1 MGSAQH
7 NTAVLPVNSN
17 ERIFMPHKIAKNKS
31 SIFITLFLILALLT
45 GLTAGYFSAHGI
57 TENGKFEAF
66 SRKVF
71 QNEVSGSTLTLH
83 YTLAHPEKQ
92 GIRRKK
98 ASLGTVPTDMKN
110 TYQICS
116 QYEKKLKSFRY
127 SRLSTKN
134 QLTLDSM
141 LLYYH
146 TEKSLGDNYLLQE
159 PLGPSLG
166 IQAQLPVLLAE
177 YAFYEDR
184 DITDYLTLLTT
195 IRPYFRSI
203 LEFEKKKSEAGFFM
217 SDITLDRI
225 LAQCSSF
232 IRNPDSSYMLNIFQ
246 KKLSEYGKLSVPEQN
261 ALLLAHQ
268 NLMKTE
274 VIPAYQ
280 ELMTG
285 LEALRGTGKNTR
297 GLTYFKGG
305 KAYYLYLLQSQTG
318 SYVPVKQ
325 MEKRLSGQLS
335 DEIGIAGTILRQN
348 PELLTTLSRGITFR
362 EIKPAQMLNA
372 LQQKIQTDFPPLT
385 DVTFELRTVHDS
397 MKEYLS
403 PAFYLTPPMDT
414 GTPNVIYI
422 NPAASYQGLELFT
435 TLAHEGFPGHLYQ
448 TVTFQRQKSS
458 NIRNLLCTSGFAEGW
473 ATYIEPYAYR
483 YAADYIQ
490 DPSATEL
497 ARISWLNRS
506 INLCMYSLLD
516 IEIHYNGWTQ
526 AEAASFLK
534 AFGIEDSAVVSEIY
548 QYILETPG
556 NYLKYYWGYLSLL
569 DLRTSEQN
577 RLGQDFDL
585 KAFHN
590 QVLKIGGVQFPVL
603 EKYIDAEF

>member
-1 MGSAQH
+1 MIEQSILLKGS
-7 NTAVLPVNSN
+7 P
-17 ERIFMPHKIAKNKS
+17 MPFKIRGKKS
-31 SIFITLFLILALLT
+31 PLFITFLLVLTLFA

-92 GIRRKK
+92 GIPRKK

-116 QYEKKLKSFRY
+116 QYEEKLKSFRY
-127 SRLSTKN
+127 SRLSTEN

-177 YAFYEDR
+177 YAFYEAQ
-184 DITDYLTLLTT
+184 DITDYLNLLTT
-195 IRPYFRSI
+195 IRPYFQSI
-203 LEFEKKKSEAGFFM
+203 LKFEKKKSEAGFFM
-217 SDITLDRI
+217 SDTTLDRV
-225 LAQCSSF
+225 LAQCSAF
-232 IRNPDSSYMLNIFQ
+232 IQNPDNNYMLDIFQ
-246 KKLSEYGKLSVPEQN
+246 KKLSDYGKLSTSEQN
-261 ALLLAHQ
+261 ALVLTHKS
-268 NLMKTE
+268 LMKTE

-285 LEALRGTGKNTR
+285 LEALRGTGKNDR

-325 MEKRLSGQLS
+325 MEKRLSRQLS
-335 DEIGIAGTILRQN
+335 SEISIAGTMLRKN
-348 PELLTTLSRGITFR
+348 PELLATLNQGITFK
-362 EIKPAQMLNA
+362 EMKPAQMLNA
-372 LQQKIQTDFPPLT
+372 LQKKIQADFPALA

-397 MKEYLS
+397 MKDYLS

-422 NPAASYQGLELFT
+422 NPAANYQGLELFT

-448 TVTFQRQKSS
+448 TVTFQRQNPSG
-458 NIRNLLCTSGFAEGW
+458 IRNLLCTSGFAEGW
-473 ATYIEPYAYR
+473 ATYVEPFAYQYAV
-483 YAADYIQ
+483 DYIQ
-490 DPSATEL
+490 DPFATEL

-534 AFGIEDSAVVSEIY
+534 AFGIEDSTVVSEIY

-556 NYLKYYWGYLSLL
+556 NYLKYYWGYLSIL

-585 KAFHN
+585 KKFHS
-590 QVLKIGGVQFPVL
+590 QVLKIGGVQYPVL
-603 EKYIDAEF
+603 EKYIDVEF

>member
-1 MGSAQH
+1 MIEQSILLKGS
-7 NTAVLPVNSN
+7 P
-17 ERIFMPHKIAKNKS
+17 MPFKIRGKKS
-31 SIFITLFLILALLT
+31 PLFITLLLVLT
-45 GLTAGYFSAHGI
+45 LFAGLTAGYFSAHGI

-92 GIRRKK
+92 GIPRKK

-116 QYEKKLKSFRY
+116 QYEEKLKSFRY
-127 SRLSTKN
+127 SRLSTEN

-177 YAFYEDR
+177 YAFYEAQ
-184 DITDYLTLLTT
+184 DITDYLNLLTT
-195 IRPYFRSI
+195 IRPYFQSI
-203 LEFEKKKSEAGFFM
+203 LKFEKKKSEAGFFM
-217 SDITLDRI
+217 SDTTLDRV
-225 LAQCSSF
+225 LAQCSAF
-232 IRNPDSSYMLNIFQ
+232 IQNPDNNYMLDIFQ
-246 KKLSEYGKLSVPEQN
+246 KKLSDYGKLSVSEQN
-261 ALLLAHQ
+261 ALILTHKS
-268 NLMKTE
+268 LMKTE

-285 LEALRGTGKNTR
+285 LEALRGTGKNNR

-325 MEKRLSGQLS
+325 MEKRLSRQLS
-335 DEIGIAGTILRQN
+335 SEIGIAGTMLRKK
-348 PELLTTLSRGITFR
+348 PELLAILNQGITFKKM
-362 EIKPAQMLNA
+362 KPAQMLNA
-372 LQQKIQTDFPPLT
+372 LQQKIQADFPALA

-397 MKEYLS
+397 MKDYLS

-422 NPAASYQGLELFT
+422 NPAASYQELELFT

-448 TVTFQRQKSS
+448 TVTFQRQNPSG
-458 NIRNLLCTSGFAEGW
+458 IRNLLCTSGFAEGW
-473 ATYIEPYAYR
+473 ATYVESFAYQ

-534 AFGIEDSAVVSEIY
+534 AFGIEDSTVVSEIY

-556 NYLKYYWGYLSLL
+556 NYLKYYWGYLSIL

-585 KAFHN
+585 KKFHS
-590 QVLKIGGVQFPVL
+590 QVLKIGGVQYPVL

>member
-1 MGSAQH
+1 MKDCLMS
-7 NTAVLPVNSN
+7 L
-17 ERIFMPHKIAKNKS
+17 KIRKNKF
-31 SIFITLFLILALLT
+31 SIFITLLLILALLT
-45 GLTAGYFSAHGI
+45 GLTAGYFSTHGI

-66 SRKVF
+66 SGKVF

-92 GIRRKK
+92 GSRRKK

-127 SRLSTKN
+127 SRLSTEN

-184 DITDYLTLLTT
+184 DITDYFTLLTT

-203 LEFEKKKSEAGFFM
+203 LKFEKKKSEAGFFM
-217 SDITLDRI
+217 SDTTLDRV
-225 LAQCSSF
+225 LAQCSAF
-232 IRNPDSSYMLNIFQ
+232 IQNPDNNYMLEIFQ
-246 KKLSEYGKLSVPEQN
+246 KKLSEYGKLPSSEQN
-261 ALLLAHQ
+261 ALVLTHQ

-305 KAYYLYLLQSQTG
+305 KAYYLYLLQSQIG

-372 LQQKIQTDFPPLT
+372 LQ
-385 DVTFELRTVHDS
+385 
-397 MKEYLS
+397 
-403 PAFYLTPPMDT
+403 
-414 GTPNVIYI
+414 
-422 NPAASYQGLELFT
+422 
-435 TLAHEGFPGHLYQ
+435 
-448 TVTFQRQKSS
+448 
-458 NIRNLLCTSGFAEGW
+458 
-473 ATYIEPYAYR
+473 
-483 YAADYIQ
+483 
-490 DPSATEL
+490 
-497 ARISWLNRS
+497 
-506 INLCMYSLLD
+506 
-516 IEIHYNGWTQ
+516 
-526 AEAASFLK
+526 
-534 AFGIEDSAVVSEIY
+534 
-548 QYILETPG
+548 
-556 NYLKYYWGYLSLL
+556 LSLL
-569 DLRTSEQN
+569 NSAQST
-577 RLGQDFDL
+577 
-585 KAFHN
+585 
-590 QVLKIGGVQFPVL
+590 IP
-603 EKYIDAEF
+603 

>member
-1 MGSAQH
+1 
-7 NTAVLPVNSN
+7 
-17 ERIFMPHKIAKNKS
+17 
-31 SIFITLFLILALLT
+31 
-45 GLTAGYFSAHGI
+45 
-57 TENGKFEAF
+57 
-66 SRKVF
+66 
-71 QNEVSGSTLTLH
+71 
-83 YTLAHPEKQ
+83 
-92 GIRRKK
+92 
-98 ASLGTVPTDMKN
+98 
-110 TYQICS
+110 
-116 QYEKKLKSFRY
+116 
-127 SRLSTKN
+127 
-134 QLTLDSM
+134 M

-177 YAFYEDR
+177 YAFYEAQ
-184 DITDYLTLLTT
+184 DITDYLNLLTT
-195 IRPYFRSI
+195 IRPYFQSI
-203 LEFEKKKSEAGFFM
+203 LKFEKKKSEAGFFM
-217 SDITLDRI
+217 SDTTLDRV
-225 LAQCSSF
+225 LAQCSAF
-232 IRNPDSSYMLNIFQ
+232 IQNPDNNYMLDIFQ
-246 KKLSEYGKLSVPEQN
+246 KKLSDYGKLSVSEQN
-261 ALLLAHQ
+261 ALILTHKS
-268 NLMKTE
+268 LMKTE

-285 LEALRGTGKNTR
+285 LEALRGTGKNNR

-325 MEKRLSGQLS
+325 MEKRLSRQLS
-335 DEIGIAGTILRQN
+335 SEIGIAGTMLRKK
-348 PELLTTLSRGITFR
+348 PKLLTILNQGITFKKM
-362 EIKPAQMLNA
+362 KPAQMLNA
-372 LQQKIQTDFPPLT
+372 LQQKIQADFPALA

-397 MKEYLS
+397 LKDYLS

-422 NPAASYQGLELFT
+422 NPAASYQELELFT

-448 TVTFQRQKSS
+448 TVTFQRQNPSG
-458 NIRNLLCTSGFAEGW
+458 IRNLLCTSGFAEGW
-473 ATYIEPYAYR
+473 ATYVEPFAYQ

-490 DPSATEL
+490 DPFATEL

-534 AFGIEDSAVVSEIY
+534 AFGIEDSTVVSEIY

-556 NYLKYYWGYLSLL
+556 NYLKYYWGYLSIL

-585 KAFHN
+585 KKFHS
-590 QVLKIGGVQFPVL
+590 QVLKIGGVQYPVL

>member
-1 MGSAQH
+1 
-7 NTAVLPVNSN
+7 
-17 ERIFMPHKIAKNKS
+17 MPFKIRGKKS
-31 SIFITLFLILALLT
+31 PLFITLLLVLT
-45 GLTAGYFSAHGI
+45 LFAGLTAGYFSAHGI

-92 GIRRKK
+92 GIPRKK

-116 QYEKKLKSFRY
+116 QYEEKLKSFRY
-127 SRLSTKN
+127 SRLSTEN

-177 YAFYEDR
+177 YAFYEDQ
-184 DITDYLTLLTT
+184 DITDYLNLLTT
-195 IRPYFRSI
+195 IRPYFQSI
-203 LEFEKKKSEAGFFM
+203 LKFEKKKSEAGFFM
-217 SDITLDRI
+217 SDTTLDRV
-225 LAQCSSF
+225 LAQCSAF
-232 IRNPDSSYMLNIFQ
+232 IQNPDNNYMLDIFQ
-246 KKLSEYGKLSVPEQN
+246 KKLSDYGKLSTSEQN
-261 ALLLAHQ
+261 ALVLTHKS
-268 NLMKTE
+268 LMKTE

-285 LEALRGTGKNTR
+285 LEALRGTGKNDR

-325 MEKRLSGQLS
+325 MEKRLSRQLS
-335 DEIGIAGTILRQN
+335 SEIGIAGTMLRKN
-348 PELLTTLSRGITFR
+348 PELLATLNQGITFK
-362 EIKPAQMLNA
+362 EMKPTQMLNA
-372 LQQKIQTDFPPLT
+372 LQQKIQADFPALS
-385 DVTFELRTVHDS
+385 DVSFELRTVHDS
-397 MKEYLS
+397 MKDYLS

-422 NPAASYQGLELFT
+422 NPAANYQGLELFT

-448 TVTFQRQKSS
+448 TVTFQRQNPSG
-458 NIRNLLCTSGFAEGW
+458 IRNLLCTSGFAEGW
-473 ATYIEPYAYR
+473 ATYVEPFAYQ

-490 DPSATEL
+490 DPFATEL

-534 AFGIEDSAVVSEIY
+534 AFGIEDSTVVSEIY

-556 NYLKYYWGYLSLL
+556 NYLKYYWGYLSIL

-585 KAFHN
+585 KKFHS
-590 QVLKIGGVQFPVL
+590 QVLKIGGVQYPVL

>member
-1 MGSAQH
+1 
-7 NTAVLPVNSN
+7 
-17 ERIFMPHKIAKNKS
+17 MPFKIRGKKS
-31 SIFITLFLILALLT
+31 PLFITLLLVLT
-45 GLTAGYFSAHGI
+45 LFAGLTAGYFSAHGI

-92 GIRRKK
+92 GIPRKK

-116 QYEKKLKSFRY
+116 QYEEKLKSFRY
-127 SRLSTKN
+127 SRLSTEN

-177 YAFYEDR
+177 YAFYEAQ
-184 DITDYLTLLTT
+184 DITDYLNLLTT
-195 IRPYFRSI
+195 IRPYFQSI
-203 LEFEKKKSEAGFFM
+203 LKFEKKKSEAGFFM
-217 SDITLDRI
+217 SDTTLDRV
-225 LAQCSSF
+225 LAQCSAF
-232 IRNPDSSYMLNIFQ
+232 IQNPDNNYMLDIFQ
-246 KKLSEYGKLSVPEQN
+246 KKLSDYGKLSVSEQN
-261 ALLLAHQ
+261 ALILTHKS
-268 NLMKTE
+268 LMKTE

-285 LEALRGTGKNTR
+285 LEALRGTGKNNR

-325 MEKRLSGQLS
+325 MEKRLSRQLS
-335 DEIGIAGTILRQN
+335 SEIGIAGTMLRKK
-348 PELLTTLSRGITFR
+348 PKLLTILNQGITFKKM
-362 EIKPAQMLNA
+362 KPAQMLNA
-372 LQQKIQTDFPPLT
+372 LQQKIQADFPALA

-397 MKEYLS
+397 MKDYLS

-422 NPAASYQGLELFT
+422 NPAASYQELELFT

-448 TVTFQRQKSS
+448 TVTFQRQNPSG
-458 NIRNLLCTSGFAEGW
+458 IRNLLCTSGFAEGW
-473 ATYIEPYAYR
+473 ATYVEPFAYQ

-490 DPSATEL
+490 DPFATEL

-534 AFGIEDSAVVSEIY
+534 AFGIEDSTVVSEIY

-556 NYLKYYWGYLSLL
+556 NYLKYYWGYLSIL

-585 KAFHN
+585 KKFHS
-590 QVLKIGGVQFPVL
+590 QVLKIGGVQYPVL

>member
-1 MGSAQH
+1 
-7 NTAVLPVNSN
+7 
-17 ERIFMPHKIAKNKS
+17 MPFKIRGKKS
-31 SIFITLFLILALLT
+31 PLFITLLLVLT
-45 GLTAGYFSAHGI
+45 LFAGLTAGYFSAHGI

-92 GIRRKK
+92 GIPRKK

-116 QYEKKLKSFRY
+116 QYEEKLKSFRY
-127 SRLSTKN
+127 SRLSTEN

-177 YAFYEDR
+177 YAFYEAQ
-184 DITDYLTLLTT
+184 DITDYLNLLTT
-195 IRPYFRSI
+195 IRPYFQSI
-203 LEFEKKKSEAGFFM
+203 LKFEKKKSEAGFFM
-217 SDITLDRI
+217 SDTTLDRV
-225 LAQCSSF
+225 LAQCSAF
-232 IRNPDSSYMLNIFQ
+232 IQNPDNNYMLDIFQ
-246 KKLSEYGKLSVPEQN
+246 KKLSDYGKLSTSEQN
-261 ALLLAHQ
+261 ALVLTHKS
-268 NLMKTE
+268 LMKTE

-285 LEALRGTGKNTR
+285 LEALRGTGKNDR

-325 MEKRLSGQLS
+325 MEKRLSRQLS
-335 DEIGIAGTILRQN
+335 SEIGIAGTMLRKN
-348 PELLTTLSRGITFR
+348 PELLATLNQGITFK
-362 EIKPAQMLNA
+362 EMKPAQMLNA
-372 LQQKIQTDFPPLT
+372 LQQKIQADFPALA

-397 MKEYLS
+397 MKDYLS

-422 NPAASYQGLELFT
+422 NPAANYQGLELFT

-448 TVTFQRQKSS
+448 TVTFQRQNPSG
-458 NIRNLLCTSGFAEGW
+458 IRNLLCTSGFAEGW
-473 ATYIEPYAYR
+473 ATYVEPFAYQ

-490 DPSATEL
+490 DPFATEL

-534 AFGIEDSAVVSEIY
+534 AFGIEDSTVVSEIY

-556 NYLKYYWGYLSLL
+556 NYLKYYWGYLSIL

-585 KAFHN
+585 KKFHS
-590 QVLKIGGVQFPVL
+590 QVLKIGGVQYPVL

>member
-1 MGSAQH
+1 MIEQSILLKGS
-7 NTAVLPVNSN
+7 P
-17 ERIFMPHKIAKNKS
+17 MPFKIRGKKS
-31 SIFITLFLILALLT
+31 PLFITLLLVLT
-45 GLTAGYFSAHGI
+45 LFAGLTAGYFSAHGI

-92 GIRRKK
+92 GIPRKK

-116 QYEKKLKSFRY
+116 QYEEKLKSFRY
-127 SRLSTKN
+127 SRLSTEN

-177 YAFYEDR
+177 YAFYEAQ
-184 DITDYLTLLTT
+184 DITDYLNLLTT
-195 IRPYFRSI
+195 IRPYFQSI
-203 LEFEKKKSEAGFFM
+203 LKFEKKKSEAGFFM
-217 SDITLDRI
+217 SDTTLDRV
-225 LAQCSSF
+225 LAQCSAF
-232 IRNPDSSYMLNIFQ
+232 IQNPDNNYMLDIFQ
-246 KKLSEYGKLSVPEQN
+246 KKLSDYGKLSVSEQN
-261 ALLLAHQ
+261 ALILTHKS
-268 NLMKTE
+268 LMKTE

-285 LEALRGTGKNTR
+285 LEALRGTGKNNR

-325 MEKRLSGQLS
+325 MEIRLSRQLS
-335 DEIGIAGTILRQN
+335 SEIGIAGTMLRKK
-348 PELLTTLSRGITFR
+348 PELLTILNQGITFKKM
-362 EIKPAQMLNA
+362 KPAQMLNA
-372 LQQKIQTDFPPLT
+372 LQQKIQADFPALA

-397 MKEYLS
+397 MKDYLS

-422 NPAASYQGLELFT
+422 NPAASYQELELFT

-448 TVTFQRQKSS
+448 TVTFQRQNPSG
-458 NIRNLLCTSGFAEGW
+458 IRNLLCTSGFAEGW
-473 ATYIEPYAYR
+473 STYVEPFAYQ

-534 AFGIEDSAVVSEIY
+534 AFGIKDSTVVSEIY

-585 KAFHN
+585 KKFHS
-590 QVLKIGGVQFPVL
+590 QVLKIGGVQYPVL

>member
-1 MGSAQH
+1 MIEQSILLKGS
-7 NTAVLPVNSN
+7 P
-17 ERIFMPHKIAKNKS
+17 MPFKIRGKKS
-31 SIFITLFLILALLT
+31 PLFITLLLVLT
-45 GLTAGYFSAHGI
+45 LFAGLTAGYFSAHGI

-92 GIRRKK
+92 GIPRKK

-116 QYEKKLKSFRY
+116 QYEEKLKSFRY
-127 SRLSTKN
+127 SRLSTEN

-146 TEKSLGDNYLLQE
+146 TEKTLGDNYLLQE

-177 YAFYEDR
+177 YAFYEAQ
-184 DITDYLTLLTT
+184 DITDYLNLLTT
-195 IRPYFRSI
+195 IRPYFQSI
-203 LEFEKKKSEAGFFM
+203 LKFEKKKSEAGFFM
-217 SDITLDRI
+217 SDTTLDRV
-225 LAQCSSF
+225 LAQCSAF
-232 IRNPDSSYMLNIFQ
+232 IQNPDNNYMLDIFQ
-246 KKLSEYGKLSVPEQN
+246 KKLSDYGKLSTSEQN
-261 ALLLAHQ
+261 ALVLTHKS
-268 NLMKTE
+268 LMKTE

-285 LEALRGTGKNTR
+285 LEALRGTGKNDR

-325 MEKRLSGQLS
+325 MEKRLSRQLS
-335 DEIGIAGTILRQN
+335 SEIGIAGTMLRKN
-348 PELLTTLSRGITFR
+348 PELLATLNQGITFK
-362 EIKPAQMLNA
+362 EMKPVQMLNA
-372 LQQKIQTDFPPLT
+372 LQQKIQADFPALA

-397 MKEYLS
+397 MKDYLS

-422 NPAASYQGLELFT
+422 NPAANYQGLELFT

-448 TVTFQRQKSS
+448 TVTFQRQNPSG
-458 NIRNLLCTSGFAEGW
+458 IRNLLCTSGFAEGW
-473 ATYIEPYAYR
+473 ATYVEPFAYQ

-490 DPSATEL
+490 DPFATEL

-534 AFGIEDSAVVSEIY
+534 AFGIEDSTVVSEIY

-556 NYLKYYWGYLSLL
+556 NYLKYYWGYLSIL

-585 KAFHN
+585 KKFHS
-590 QVLKIGGVQFPVL
+590 QVMKIGGVQYPVL

>member
-1 MGSAQH
+1 MS
-7 NTAVLPVNSN
+7 
-17 ERIFMPHKIAKNKS
+17 FKIRGKKS
-31 SIFITLFLILALLT
+31 PLFITLLLVLT
-45 GLTAGYFSAHGI
+45 LFAGLTAGYFSAHGI

-92 GIRRKK
+92 GNPRKK

-116 QYEKKLKSFRY
+116 QYEEKLKSFRY
-127 SRLSTKN
+127 SRLSTEN

-177 YAFYEDR
+177 YAFYEAQ
-184 DITDYLTLLTT
+184 DITDYLNLLTT
-195 IRPYFRSI
+195 IRPYFQSI
-203 LEFEKKKSEAGFFM
+203 LKFEKKKSEAGFFM
-217 SDITLDRI
+217 SDTTLDRV
-225 LAQCSSF
+225 LAQCSAF
-232 IRNPDSSYMLNIFQ
+232 IQNPDNNYMLDIFQ
-246 KKLSEYGKLSVPEQN
+246 KKLSDYGKLSVSEQN
-261 ALLLAHQ
+261 ALILTHKS
-268 NLMKTE
+268 LMKTE

-285 LEALRGTGKNTR
+285 LEALRGTGKNNR

-325 MEKRLSGQLS
+325 MEKRLSRQLS
-335 DEIGIAGTILRQN
+335 SEIGIAGTMLRKN
-348 PELLTTLSRGITFR
+348 PELLATLNQGITFK
-362 EIKPAQMLNA
+362 EMKPVQMLNA
-372 LQQKIQTDFPPLT
+372 LQQKIQADFPALA

-397 MKEYLS
+397 MKAYLS

-422 NPAASYQGLELFT
+422 NPAANYQGLELFT

-448 TVTFQRQKSS
+448 TVTFQRQNPSG
-458 NIRNLLCTSGFAEGW
+458 IRNLLCTSGFAEGW
-473 ATYIEPYAYR
+473 ATYVEPFAYQ

-490 DPSATEL
+490 DPFATEL

-534 AFGIEDSAVVSEIY
+534 AFGIEDSTVVSEIY

-556 NYLKYYWGYLSLL
+556 NYLKDYWGYLSIL

-585 KAFHN
+585 KKFHS
-590 QVLKIGGVQFPVL
+590 QVLKIGGVQYPVL

>member
-1 MGSAQH
+1 MIEQSILLKGS
-7 NTAVLPVNSN
+7 P
-17 ERIFMPHKIAKNKS
+17 MPFKIRGKKS
-31 SIFITLFLILALLT
+31 PLFITFLLVLTLFA

-92 GIRRKK
+92 GIPRKK
-98 ASLGTVPTDMKN
+98 ATLGTIPTDMKN

-116 QYEKKLKSFRY
+116 QYEEKLKSFRY
-127 SRLSTKN
+127 SRLSTEN

-177 YAFYEDR
+177 YAFYEDQ
-184 DITDYLTLLTT
+184 DITDYLNLLTT
-195 IRPYFRSI
+195 IRPYFQSI
-203 LEFEKKKSEAGFFM
+203 LKFEKKKSEAGFFM
-217 SDITLDRI
+217 SDTTLDRV
-225 LAQCSSF
+225 LAQCSAF
-232 IRNPDSSYMLNIFQ
+232 IQNPDNNYMLDIFQ
-246 KKLSEYGKLSVPEQN
+246 KKLSDYGKLSVSEQN
-261 ALLLAHQ
+261 ALILTHKS
-268 NLMKTE
+268 LMKTE

-285 LEALRGTGKNTR
+285 LEALRGTGKNNR

-325 MEKRLSGQLS
+325 MEKRLSRQLS
-335 DEIGIAGTILRQN
+335 SEIGIAGTMLRKK
-348 PELLTTLSRGITFR
+348 PELLTILNQGITFKKM
-362 EIKPAQMLNA
+362 KPAQMLNA
-372 LQQKIQTDFPPLT
+372 LQQKIQADFPALA

-397 MKEYLS
+397 MKDYLS

-422 NPAASYQGLELFT
+422 NPAASYQELELFT

-448 TVTFQRQKSS
+448 TVTFQLQNPSG
-458 NIRNLLCTSGFAEGW
+458 IRNLLCTSGFAEGW
-473 ATYIEPYAYR
+473 ATYVEPFAYQ

-534 AFGIEDSAVVSEIY
+534 AFGIEDSTVVSEIY

-556 NYLKYYWGYLSLL
+556 NYLKYYWGYLSIL

-585 KAFHN
+585 KKFHS
-590 QVLKIGGVQFPVL
+590 QVLKIGGVQYPVL

>member
-1 MGSAQH
+1 MIEQSILLKGS
-7 NTAVLPVNSN
+7 P
-17 ERIFMPHKIAKNKS
+17 MPFKIRGKKS
-31 SIFITLFLILALLT
+31 PLFITLLLVLT
-45 GLTAGYFSAHGI
+45 LFAGLTAGYFSAHGI

-92 GIRRKK
+92 GIPRKK

-116 QYEKKLKSFRY
+116 QYEEKLKSFRY
-127 SRLSTKN
+127 SRLSTEN

-177 YAFYEDR
+177 YAFYEAQ
-184 DITDYLTLLTT
+184 DITDYLNLLTT
-195 IRPYFRSI
+195 IRPYFQSI
-203 LEFEKKKSEAGFFM
+203 LKFEKKKSEAGFFM
-217 SDITLDRI
+217 SDTTLDRV
-225 LAQCSSF
+225 LAQCSAF
-232 IRNPDSSYMLNIFQ
+232 IQNPDNSYMLNIFQ
-246 KKLSEYGKLSVPEQN
+246 KKLSDYGKLSASEQN
-261 ALLLAHQ
+261 ALILTHKS
-268 NLMKTE
+268 LMKTE

-285 LEALRGTGKNTR
+285 LEALRGTGKNNR

-325 MEKRLSGQLS
+325 MEKRLSRQLS
-335 DEIGIAGTILRQN
+335 SEIGIAGTMLRKK
-348 PELLTTLSRGITFR
+348 PELLTILNQGITFKKM
-362 EIKPAQMLNA
+362 KPAQMLNA
-372 LQQKIQTDFPPLT
+372 LQQKIQADFPALA

-397 MKEYLS
+397 MKDYLS

-422 NPAASYQGLELFT
+422 NPAANYQGLELFT

-448 TVTFQRQKSS
+448 TVTFQRQNPSG
-458 NIRNLLCTSGFAEGW
+458 IRNLLCTSGFAEGW
-473 ATYIEPYAYR
+473 ATYVEPFAYQ

-490 DPSATEL
+490 DPFATEL

-534 AFGIEDSAVVSEIY
+534 AFGIEDSTVVSEIY

-556 NYLKYYWGYLSLL
+556 NYLKYYWGYLSIL

-585 KAFHN
+585 KKFHS
-590 QVLKIGGVQFPVL
+590 QVLKIGGVQYPVL

>member
-1 MGSAQH
+1 MIEQSILLKGS
-7 NTAVLPVNSN
+7 PMS
-17 ERIFMPHKIAKNKS
+17 FKIRGKKS
-31 SIFITLFLILALLT
+31 PLFITLLLVLT
-45 GLTAGYFSAHGI
+45 LFAGLTAGYFSAHGI

-66 SRKVF
+66 FRKVF

-92 GIRRKK
+92 GIPRKK

-116 QYEKKLKSFRY
+116 QYEEKLKSFRY
-127 SRLSTKN
+127 SRLSTEN

-177 YAFYEDR
+177 YAFYEAQ
-184 DITDYLTLLTT
+184 DITDYLNLLTT
-195 IRPYFRSI
+195 IRPYFQSI
-203 LEFEKKKSEAGFFM
+203 LKFEKKKSEAGFFM
-217 SDITLDRI
+217 SDTTLDRV
-225 LAQCSSF
+225 LAQCSAF
-232 IRNPDSSYMLNIFQ
+232 IQNPDNNYMLDIFQ
-246 KKLSEYGKLSVPEQN
+246 KKLSDYGKLSVSEQN
-261 ALLLAHQ
+261 ALILTHKS
-268 NLMKTE
+268 LMKTE

-285 LEALRGTGKNTR
+285 LEALRGTGKNNR

-325 MEKRLSGQLS
+325 MEKRLSRQLS
-335 DEIGIAGTILRQN
+335 SEIGIAGTMLRKK
-348 PELLTTLSRGITFR
+348 PELLTILNQGITFKKM
-362 EIKPAQMLNA
+362 KPAQMLNA
-372 LQQKIQTDFPPLT
+372 LQQKIQADFPALA

-397 MKEYLS
+397 MKDYLS

-422 NPAASYQGLELFT
+422 NPAASYQELELFT
-435 TLAHEGFPGHLYQ
+435 TLAHEGVPGHLYQ
-448 TVTFQRQKSS
+448 TVTFQRQNPSG
-458 NIRNLLCTSGFAEGW
+458 IRNLLCTSGFAEGW
-473 ATYIEPYAYR
+473 ATYVEPFAYQ

-516 IEIHYNGWTQ
+516 IEIHYHGWTQ

-534 AFGIEDSAVVSEIY
+534 AFGIEDSTVVSEIY

-556 NYLKYYWGYLSLL
+556 NYLKYYWGYLSIL

-585 KAFHN
+585 KKFHS
-590 QVLKIGGVQFPVL
+590 QVLKIGGVQYPVL